1 MPANM
6 KKAGMKYKMGG
17 SRKKVMS
24 KEKMGDTGYMYGG
37 SMKKKKM
44 KKGGSLKEIPSGNK
58 GLPKLPTAVRNK
70 MGYMKDGGSKK
81 VPVYTHGGQRVPG
94 MYQTGGNVA
103 QDKNKNTLDSL
114 FNKGAKTLKNLTSDT
129 TKNKNAG
136 VVIGKE
142 RMKQHKKMYNSN
154 KKK

>member
-6 KKAGMKYKMGG
+6 KKAGIKYKMGG

-44 KKGGSLKEIPSGNK
+44 QKGGGLKEIPSGNK
-58 GLPKLPTAVRNK
+58 GLPKLPTSVRNK

-81 VPVYTHGGQRVPG
+81 VPVYTMGGQRVPG
-94 MYQTGGNVA
+94 MYQAGGNVGETPSKP
-103 QDKNKNTLDSL
+103 DKPDRQK
-114 FNKGAKTLKNLTSDT
+114 AKTPLEIKRELNYTPQSQR
-129 TKNKNAG
+129 
-136 VVIGKE
+136 GKYDPKMP
-142 RMKQHKKMYNSN
+142 MKP
-154 KKK
+154 KKKK

>member
-37 SMKKKKM
+37 SMKKKM
-44 KKGGSLKEIPSGNK
+44 MGKGGSLKDVPSGNK

-70 MGYMKDGGSKK
+70 MGFK
-81 VPVYTHGGQRVPG
+81 
-94 MYQTGGNVA
+94 QTGGGM
-103 QDKNKNTLDSL
+103 KNTVMSNPILA
-114 FNKGAKTLKNLTSDT
+114 AK
-129 TKNKNAG
+129 
-136 VVIGKE
+136 
-142 RMKQHKKMYNSN
+142 KKMMMHGGMM
-154 KKK
+154 KKGKKY